1 MKQAKTT
8 TIDLRT
14 AFSVAVALH
23 VLLIIGLS
31 FSAPSPKQ
39 RKTLD
44 VAFTVNTTSTEKPID
59 AKHIAA
65 KDQIASGTA
74 EDGLT
79 PTTTEQSN
87 REGVV
92 VQETERK
99 LNSQQNQNTPVAV
112 ITTQATQVMKVN
124 DEQDQDEAEKDSVGD
139 SAIERQMAEIRAL
152 EARLAQEQQ
161 AYAQRPKIHRFT
173 SVAALAASDA
183 EYQRQWQDKV
193 ESIGNANYPSTAVAQ
208 GISGDVTLMVSL
220 NKNGSIK
227 SVELI
232 KSSGHKLLDRAAMAS
247 VQLAAPF
254 TAFPKELAKKADIL
268 EIYRTWQFRNNQLT
282 TVDG

>member
-31 FSAPSPKQ
+31 FSAPSPKP

-87 REGVV
+87 REGLV